1 MTKNVADGTILF
13 EGARI
18 VFRNF
23 AGREGPFNQAGD
35 RNFCV
40 LLDNDVADMLI
51 RDGWN
56 VKTLK
61 PRELDA
67 DEEGGVP
74 EGQPYLQVT
83 VKYRGRKG
91 QAVKPPEIILR
102 TTVDGKLKNR
112 THIGE
117 EEAET
122 LDWVDITNAD
132 LIVRPYNWNVGDK
145 GGVAAY
151 LKSMYITTELDVL
164 GAKYADLDQLPAR
177 AGGGDP
183 EDDEE

>member
-1 MTKNVADGTILF
+1 MKNDADGTILF
-13 EGARI
+13 ENARVI
-18 VFRNF
+18 FRNF
-23 AGREGPFNQAGD
+23 AGREGPFNQPGD

-40 LLDNDVADMLI
+40 LLDEPVADMLI

-56 VKTLK
+56 VKRLK
-61 PRELDA
+61 PRELD
-67 DEEGGVP
+67 EEGA

-83 VKYRGRKG
+83 VKYRGRSG

-117 EEAET
+117 DQAET
-122 LDWVDITNAD
+122 LDWIDIANVD

-145 GGVAAY
+145 GGTAAY
-151 LKSMYITTELDVL
+151 LKSMYITTELDPL
-164 GAKYADLDQLPAR
+164 GAKYADIDADQLPAR
-177 AGGGDP
+177 AGAVNDDGG
-183 EDDEE
+183 E